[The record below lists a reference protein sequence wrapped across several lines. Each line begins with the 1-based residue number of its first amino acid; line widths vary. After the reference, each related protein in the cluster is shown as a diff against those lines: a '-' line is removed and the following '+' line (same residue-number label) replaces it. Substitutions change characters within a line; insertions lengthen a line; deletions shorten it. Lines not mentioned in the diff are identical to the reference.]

1 MRPRGEIRS
10 VLASTADE
18 WARTHIDAEGQPQ
31 GVTWRQLAELACVG
45 YALARATVKN
55 MVTAGELVPAGMVS
69 VPGSRRRM
77 AAYVPAR
84 LQREAPANLGDVL
97 RGWAA

>member
-1 MRPRGEIRS
+1 MRPRGEIRA

-18 WARTHIDAEGQPQ
+18 WARTHLDDEGRPQ
-31 GVTWRQLAELACVG
+31 GLTWRQLAELACVG

-55 MVTAGELVPAGMVS
+55 MVTAGELVPAGAVA
-69 VPGSRRRM
+69 VPGSKRLM
-77 AAYVPAR
+77 AAYVPAHM
-84 LQREAPANLGDVL
+84 QAREPANLCDVM